1 MAFGLDFIDNGAATL
16 HFAQEATAVTHAVPL
31 PVVVLGGR
39 RKHCNGCDIRILLR
53 KLWVE
58 RPGIC

>member
-16 HFAQEATAVTHAVPL
+16 HFAQEATAVTHAVSL

-39 RKHCNGCDIRILLR
+39 RKHCNGCDI
-53 KLWVE
+53 
-58 RPGIC
+58 